1 MMRRLAVF
9 TAAVLMLSLLR
20 AEDPASRSPAFPS
33 AAHSGRGAAA
43 EEAALRVTQLA
54 SDDFAVRERAALRL
68 LELDEA
74 ALPVLRQGLT
84 SADPEV
90 RRLSADVLSHLQSR
104 IEERQ
109 IEDLLAEVGP
119 LPLDRYIEQLASA
132 GEVNRLHWKV
142 LRRRA
147 DLAARQ
153 AGEITG
159 RPLRVPWLDLT
170 HMEVYRSP
178 PRRFISDACLLLDNE
193 SRRLP
198 ILERCLLVVNGPVDH
213 LPWLQDSVVL
223 INGDLESC
231 TRVDRC
237 VLVVRGRI
245 GRVTLIKDSVILTTG
260 EITRTGFFENS
271 VLEVAGVGECVG
283 SAGCDFLN
291 LQRIPAERT
300 DGDRCIT
307 TERSPLA
314 TLRLT
319 PR

>member
-1 MMRRLAVF
+1 MLRRLAVL

-20 AEDPASRSPAFPS
+20 AEEPPPAT
-33 AAHSGRGAAA
+33 

-54 SDDFAVRERAALRL
+54 SDDFEVRERAARRL
-68 LELDEA
+68 LDLDEV
-74 ALPVLRQGLT
+74 ALPALRQGLK
-84 SADPEV
+84 SSDPEV
-90 RRLSADVLSHLQSR
+90 RRLSADVLSHLLTR

-109 IEDLLAEVGP
+109 FQDLLAEVSE
-119 LPLDRYIEQLASA
+119 LPLDRYIEQLANTSQI
-132 GEVNRLHWKV
+132 NPLHWKV
-142 LRRRA
+142 LRRMA

-159 RPLRVPWLDLT
+159 RPLGVPALDLT
-170 HMEVYRSP
+170 RMEVYRSP
-178 PRRFISDACLLLDNE
+178 PRRFISDACLLLENE

-198 ILERCLLVVNGPVDH
+198 ILERCLLVANGPVDH

-231 TRVDRC
+231 SRVDRC

-245 GRVTLIKDSVILTTG
+245 GRVTLVKDSVILSAG
-260 EITRTGFFENS
+260 EIGRTGFFENS
-271 VLEVAGVGECVG
+271 VLEVAAVGECVG

-300 DGDRCIT
+300 EGDRCIA